1 VKANEIHKDNWVY
14 NSKII
19 LEINAKKAKYIYFGS
34 YESKTQPWNTISV
47 SNGMSIFTDNLKLQN
62 T

>member
-19 LEINAKKAKYIYFGS
+19 LEINAKKAKYILFGS
-34 YESKTQPWNTISV
+34 YESKPTLEYNFNSV
-47 SNGMSIFTDNLKLQN
+47 KWHEYIY
-62 T
+62 